1 MPSSLWFSLRDS
13 GCFSFENRRA
23 QEREAQ
29 ENHRNYVESRNG
41 CHDVKGST
49 LSKKDSEGKKDE

>member
-13 GCFSFENRRA
+13 GCFGFENRRA

-41 CHDVKGST
+41 CHDIKGNT
-49 LSKKDSEGKKDE
+49 LSKDNEGEKDE